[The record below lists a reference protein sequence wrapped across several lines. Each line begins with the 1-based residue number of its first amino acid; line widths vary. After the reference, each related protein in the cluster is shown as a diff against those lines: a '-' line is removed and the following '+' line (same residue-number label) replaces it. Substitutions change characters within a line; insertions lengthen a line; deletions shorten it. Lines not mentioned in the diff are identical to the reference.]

1 MEQARTE
8 IGTRGKR
15 PYAEPTVTE
24 VPLRPDDAVL
34 GACKIGSSGMAG
46 PLQGACTSP
55 APCYN
60 TTPS

>member
-1 MEQARTE
+1 MEK
-8 IGTRGKR
+8 TRAESGRPGKKQ
-15 PYAEPTVTE
+15 YAEPTVTE

-34 GACKIGSSGMAG
+34 GACKVGNTGTAG